1 MAPSE
6 VRPKHTT
13 TPLTHAHSRA
23 KPDNGTGPFLLVL
36 FVSVEKRAHTR
47 QLSSNDPLCTWPRR
61 RQAPRTLRTWEL
73 GRRKA
78 GKRIRPIGE
87 PDSATL
93 VRKCRVPAER
103 APKHS
108 EWKAA
113 APTEQTSGPSRRPLA
128 KSRRSAEK
136 QVLARAFIRGLRCW
150 RRLGLNIKKNP
161 PQCRRK
167 RVPLLCVCGSFR
179 SQRVVAR
186 ILKGFRATEKR
197 PLVSLAWL
205 PGTIINRKSRNRNRM
220 VLYTFCFLYVPAET
234 VGTGRRSS
242 CRPRH

>member
-1 MAPSE
+1 MHTHERSLTTERAPFFLFFLFPS
-6 VRPKHTT
+6 KNAH
-13 TPLTHAHSRA
+13 THASFRPTTRSA
-23 KPDNGTGPFLLVL
+23 PGLDGG
-36 FVSVEKRAHTR
+36 KRR
-47 QLSSNDPLCTWPRR
+47 ERS
-61 RQAPRTLRTWEL
+61 APGNS

-87 PDSATL
+87 PDYATL

-103 APKHS
+103 APKQS

-167 RVPLLCVCGSFR
+167 RVPLLCVCVDVFVCNALWRGS
-179 SQRVVAR
+179 
-186 ILKGFRATEKR
+186 
-197 PLVSLAWL
+197 
-205 PGTIINRKSRNRNRM
+205 
-220 VLYTFCFLYVPAET
+220 
-234 VGTGRRSS
+234 
-242 CRPRH
+242 